1 MKKDV
6 ICFVGHADMI
16 KLFHRAMARN
26 FNIHFPEK
34 EIRLAGSNIITV
46 KYSVISIEDEF
57 CDTLEMLRDIA
68 EEVILTQEKH
78 NAHSTAGIAE
88 YRIVEG

>member
-1 MKKDV
+1 MNKD
-6 ICFVGHADMI
+6 IIYFAGHADMV

-26 FNIHFPEK
+26 FNIHYPEE
-34 EIRLAGSNIITV
+34 EIRLAGSNIIIV

-57 CDTLEMLRDIA
+57 CNTLEMLRDIA

-78 NAHSTAGIAE
+78 NAHSTTGIAE

>member
-6 ICFVGHADMI
+6 ICFVGHANI
-16 KLFHRAMARN
+16 VKLFCRAMARN
-26 FNIHFPEK
+26 FNVHYPE
-34 EIRLAGSNIITV
+34 EENRLDGNNLVAV
-46 KYSVISIEDEF
+46 KYSVIAIHCEF
-57 CDTLEMLRDIA
+57 CDISEMLRDIA